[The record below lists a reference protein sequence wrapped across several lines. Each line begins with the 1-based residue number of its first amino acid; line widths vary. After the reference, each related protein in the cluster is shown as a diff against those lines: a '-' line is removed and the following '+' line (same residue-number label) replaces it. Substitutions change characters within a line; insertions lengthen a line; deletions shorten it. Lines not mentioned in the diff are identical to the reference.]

1 MVGFPWEGM
10 EGLMMSNYRR
20 SEGQIMGEMRKVT
33 PGSPEKTYELDVTE
47 ERLMIYPI
55 NGWR

>member
-1 MVGFPWEGM
+1 
-10 EGLMMSNYRR
+10 
-20 SEGQIMGEMRKVT
+20 MGEMRKVT